1 MDFWIAHPYAG
12 NMANAF
18 LERLASGLLL
28 ADGAMGTE
36 LYADGIP
43 FERNFDELNSVV
55 IAQGRT
61 IARLQKQLETLGE
74 TLRGQD
80 LDRIQP
86 HNQKPP
92 HYAP

>member
-1 MDFWIAHPYAG
+1 MSAEPLNTLLEKAEAALAH
-12 NMANAF
+12 
-18 LERLASGLLL
+18 L
-28 ADGAMGTE
+28 
-36 LYADGIP
+36 
-43 FERNFDELNSVV
+43 ERNFDELNSVV
-55 IAQGRT
+55 IAQNKT
-61 IARLQKQLETLGE
+61 ITRLQRQLEVLGE

>member
-1 MDFWIAHPYAG
+1 
-12 NMANAF
+12 
-18 LERLASGLLL
+18 
-28 ADGAMGTE
+28 
-36 LYADGIP
+36 
-43 FERNFDELNSVV
+43 
-55 IAQGRT
+55 
-61 IARLQKQLETLGE
+61 LGE

>member
-1 MDFWIAHPYAG
+1 MTPESLNSRLEQAEAALAH
-12 NMANAF
+12 
-18 LERLASGLLL
+18 L
-28 ADGAMGTE
+28 
-36 LYADGIP
+36 
-43 FERNFDELNSVV
+43 ERNFDELNSVV
-55 IAQGRT
+55 IAQGKT
-61 IARLQKQLETLGE
+61 IARLQRQLETLGE

>member
-1 MDFWIAHPYAG
+1 MTPESLNSRLEQAEAALAH
-12 NMANAF
+12 
-18 LERLASGLLL
+18 L
-28 ADGAMGTE
+28 
-36 LYADGIP
+36 
-43 FERNFDELNSVV
+43 ERNFDELNSVV

-92 HYAP
+92 HSAP

>member
-1 MDFWIAHPYAG
+1 MTPESLNSRLEQAEAALAH
-12 NMANAF
+12 
-18 LERLASGLLL
+18 L
-28 ADGAMGTE
+28 
-36 LYADGIP
+36 
-43 FERNFDELNSVV
+43 ERNFDELNSVV

>member
-1 MDFWIAHPYAG
+1 MSAEPMNTRLEKAEAALAH
-12 NMANAF
+12 
-18 LERLASGLLL
+18 L
-28 ADGAMGTE
+28 
-36 LYADGIP
+36 
-43 FERNFDELNSVV
+43 ERNFDELNSVV
-55 IAQGRT
+55 IGQNKT
-61 IARLQKQLETLGE
+61 ITRLQKQLEVLGE

>member
-1 MDFWIAHPYAG
+1 MSAEPMNTRLEKAEAALAH
-12 NMANAF
+12 
-18 LERLASGLLL
+18 L
-28 ADGAMGTE
+28 
-36 LYADGIP
+36 
-43 FERNFDELNSVV
+43 ERNFDELNSVV
-55 IAQGRT
+55 IAQNKT
-61 IARLQKQLETLGE
+61 ITRLQRQLEVLGE

>member
-1 MDFWIAHPYAG
+1 MTPESL
-12 NMANAF
+12 NSR
-18 LERLASGLLL
+18 LERAEAALAHL
-28 ADGAMGTE
+28 
-36 LYADGIP
+36 
-43 FERNFDELNSVV
+43 ERNFDELNSVV

-61 IARLQKQLETLGE
+61 ITRLQKQLETLGE

-80 LDRIQP
+80 VDRIAP

>member
-1 MDFWIAHPYAG
+1 MSAEPLNTRLEKAEAALAH
-12 NMANAF
+12 
-18 LERLASGLLL
+18 L
-28 ADGAMGTE
+28 
-36 LYADGIP
+36 
-43 FERNFDELNSVV
+43 ERNFDELNSVV
-55 IAQGRT
+55 IAQNKT
-61 IARLQKQLETLGE
+61 ITRLQRQLEVLGE

>member
-1 MDFWIAHPYAG
+1 MTPESL
-12 NMANAF
+12 NTR
-18 LERLASGLLL
+18 LERAEAALAHL
-28 ADGAMGTE
+28 
-36 LYADGIP
+36 
-43 FERNFDELNSVV
+43 ERNFDELNSVV

-74 TLRGQD
+74 TLGGQD